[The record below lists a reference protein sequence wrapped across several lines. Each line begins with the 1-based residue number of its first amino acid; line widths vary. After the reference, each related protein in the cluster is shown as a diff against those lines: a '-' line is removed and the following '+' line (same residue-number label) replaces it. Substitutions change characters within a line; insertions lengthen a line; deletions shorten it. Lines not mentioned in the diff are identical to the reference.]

1 MPMLKRKAFE
11 KSSVSEYLRD
21 DDEVFHCEIT
31 DEIFKDYEEYCER
44 IILVNSMVWTCEMTG
59 KNNLTYAEALDSEK
73 AARKSLKN
81 FPMELR
87 IPILYLASRTQR
99 SAFSEMSEDVFNFVR
114 ERFFVGESVEA
125 CLEGDHW
132 QEAHILSV
140 TAQKQHPDNNTMLPA
155 SAYCYEVEQYTEADS
170 AMAGQIG
177 TAPYERM
184 RRRKGIYSREKNRL
198 FLKQFVE
205 MGPVIT
211 IKKSALD
218 KYNIHRVSFD
228 QIFTGKPPV
237 FPPSK
242 KFKASISPSTSK
254 ISNPGSASKLNN
266 KSLKKLSP
274 DKKGRQESMDKFLKK
289 PNKAEDTKS
298 RPSANPEA
306 KLRAQQLADKMRQA
320 EEQLRQRKEEEK
332 ARKREKEAQVL
343 AYMKEWQKVKD
354 DLELEDHKILP
365 KGTPV
370 EIEGIEAKHFGDILS
385 VLDFVHSFCDVL
397 KAKDILQNDLDLDTF
412 RKALISK
419 EHTGVF
425 SDIIKMF
432 LMTIFSLQ
440 EEEAEEYNVKG
451 RIQESREEKP
461 PDGNLNVDRSI
472 QLATKASKWAQTY
485 LGTPLSK
492 LQLDPTTVSEVLR
505 MHLLS
510 SGCWIGARSVSW
522 RQQRGAYS
530 SADDPGLQLRM
541 RSPHIL
547 RRLACAHVADLP
559 TDDKLEIVQCLM
571 NQVLSYAAVRD
582 IVEEKVEEHKNLKQT
597 LKTLQINERKREP
610 QLAVAR
616 TEVKREAIAK
626 KAEQKLSGEAAR
638 IVDEQVEL
646 SIEKLKKESEM
657 KKIEFEKKQ
666 KELQAQLFEFTHYLG
681 MDRAYNRYWISQRVG
696 GLFVEAGAEGRG
708 PCRVRPVPVPTVP
721 VPTRARDADVL
732 AYVTDLYHAG
742 HHEGSDKEN
751 DGTNSRGNSPK
762 KPLAVNGV
770 NKALSDDS
778 VRQMRELMVCTADI
792 NTCYVHGKL
801 GRPSWWVFNT
811 TEQLDA
817 LVTALNKRGA
827 RELDLWQN
835 IDYSKQQIQQH
846 LEQCQIQWL
855 NPRVVQNGTGPAPPR
870 VVNVPSTRR
879 RAAAQASLVV
889 APDCSLQ
896 ETLELTLRDHILELE
911 EKVFHGCLGA
921 IKVKDREAWR
931 GTLMLRGYDKQVE
944 WLTWGPGGVCS
955 DRPASRPHTPHSP
968 ASTREATPED
978 IRDPLENIRRYRD
991 PGYYL
996 EPVKVNGIKLEP
1008 ESNPDLVKSL
1018 ASALLQ
1024 VSQGIQHKYIK
1035 RPLGLSD
1042 KQLKERDAKN
1052 KGVEMKLETL
1062 ERWEMSLMGARSLA
1076 AVTLHLVV
1084 LEASVW
1090 WRASVLLASCRLCRR
1105 RTDPDSMLLCDG
1117 CDEGHH
1123 LYCLRPPLT
1132 KVPDGDWFCDRCRP
1146 KEKTPRK
1153 RRKLFRDEAIV
1164 EEIEDRVIEA
1174 SLRRGRHLLNPPV
1187 RQECAPEI
1195 HLHRI
1200 RRQRVK

>member
-289 PNKAEDTKS
+289 PNKAEDTKN

-419 EHTGVF
+419 EHAGVF

-492 LQLDPTTVSEVLR
+492 LQLDPTTVN
-505 MHLLS
+505 
-510 SGCWIGARSVSW
+510 
-522 RQQRGAYS
+522 
-530 SADDPGLQLRM
+530 
-541 RSPHIL
+541 
-547 RRLACAHVADLP
+547 
-559 TDDKLEIVQCLM
+559 DKLEIVQCLM

-708 PCRVRPVPVPTVP
+708 PCRVRPVPVPT
-721 VPTRARDADVL
+721 RARDADVL

-792 NTCYVHGKL
+792 NTCY
-801 GRPSWWVFNT
+801 
-811 TEQLDA
+811 LDA

-846 LEQCQIQWL
+846 LEQCQIQSL
-855 NPRVVQNGTGPAPPR
+855 NPRVAQNGTGPVPPR

-921 IKVKDREAWR
+921 IKVK
-931 GTLMLRGYDKQVE
+931 VE

-1024 VSQGIQHKYIK
+1024 
-1035 RPLGLSD
+1035 
-1042 KQLKERDAKN
+1042 LKERDAKN

-1123 LYCLRPPLT
+1123 LYSCQT
-1132 KVPDGDWFCDRCRP
+1132 QSNNKDDFFFHA
-1146 KEKTPRK
+1146 KERNGIWTQC
-1153 RRKLFRDEAIV
+1153 E
-1164 EEIEDRVIEA
+1164 
-1174 SLRRGRHLLNPPV
+1174 
-1187 RQECAPEI
+1187 
-1195 HLHRI
+1195 
-1200 RRQRVK
+1200 